1 MQIHILA
8 SGSTGNAIYLSMGAT
23 RILVD
28 AGISARRIEQGLA
41 GIGVKASDLD
51 AVLITHEHSDH
62 IKGLEVLTR
71 KHELPIYTRE
81 RTWDAIPGGR
91 EKLAGRNWQAI
102 DQDFSIGTV
111 DIKAFGI
118 SHDAADPVG
127 FCFYYKQHKWVI
139 VTDLGTVTPGVDKAL
154 SGADLAVVESNHDP
168 DMLKNGPYPQFL
180 KQRIMSKQG
189 HLSNFDTAALLCRIA
204 HLKRMQIF
212 LAHLS
217 QHNNRPQL
225 AEQTIAGIL
234 AQQGCRAGEDI
245 VLHRTHPDA
254 AAGVSF

>member
-8 SGSTGNAIYLSMGAT
+8 SGSTGNAIYLSLGQT

-41 GIGVKASDLD
+41 SIGVKAGDLD

-71 KHELPIYTRE
+71 KHELPVYTRE
-81 RTWDAIPGGR
+81 RTWEAIPGKD
-91 EKLAGRNWQAI
+91 KLAGRCWQAI
-102 DQDFSIGTV
+102 DQDFSIGAV

-127 FCFYYKQHKWVI
+127 FCFYYQQYKWVI
-139 VTDLGTVTPGVDKAL
+139 VTDLGTVTPGVEKAL

-168 DMLKNGPYPQFL
+168 DLLKNGPYPAFL

-189 HLSNFDTAALLCRIA
+189 HLSNFDTAALLSRIA
-204 HLKRMQIF
+204 PLKRMQVF

-217 QHNNRPQL
+217 QQNNRPQL
-225 AEQTIAGIL
+225 AEETVAEIL
-234 AQQGCRAGEDI
+234 ARHGCRAGEDI
-245 VLHRTHPDA
+245 VLHRTYPDA
-254 AAGVSF
+254 AAGISF

>member
-8 SGSTGNAIYLSMGAT
+8 SGSTGNAIYLRMGET
-23 RILVD
+23 RVLVD

-81 RTWDAIPGGR
+81 RTWEAIPGKD
-91 EKLAGRNWQAI
+91 KLAGRCWQNI
-102 DQDFSIGTV
+102 DQDFSIGSI

-127 FCFYYKQHKWVI
+127 FCFYYKQMKWVI
-139 VTDLGTVTPGVDKAL
+139 VTDLGTVTPGVEKAL
-154 SGADLAVVESNHDP
+154 SGADLAVLESNHDLE
-168 DMLKNGPYPQFL
+168 MLKNGPYPQFL
-180 KQRIMSKQG
+180 KQRILSKQG
-189 HLSNFDTAALLCRIA
+189 HLSNFDTAELLCRIA

-217 QHNNRPQL
+217 QQNNQPKL
-225 AEQTIAGIL
+225 AEQTVAGIL
-234 AQQGCRAGEDI
+234 ARQGCRAGEDI
-245 VLHRTHPDA
+245 VLHLTYPDA
-254 AAGVSF
+254 AAGVTY

>member
-8 SGSTGNAIYLSMGAT
+8 SGSTGNAIYLSMGQT

-41 GIGVKASDLD
+41 GIGVQAGDLD
-51 AVLITHEHSDH
+51 AILITHEHSDH
-62 IKGLEVLTR
+62 IKGLEVLSR

-81 RTWDAIPGGR
+81 RTWEAIPGKNKLEGR
-91 EKLAGRNWQAI
+91 KWLAI
-102 DQDFSIGTV
+102 DQDFSVG
-111 DIKAFGI
+111 DIDIQAFGI

-127 FCFYYKQHKWVI
+127 FCFYYQQSKWVI
-139 VTDLGTVTPGVDKAL
+139 VTDLGVVTPGVERAL
-154 SGADLAVVESNHDP
+154 TGADLAVVESNHDP
-168 DMLKNGPYPQFL
+168 ELLKNGPYPAYL

-204 HLKRMQIF
+204 RYKQMQIF

-217 QHNNRPQL
+217 QQNNRPQL
-225 AEQTIAGIL
+225 AEQTVGGIL
-234 AQQGCRAGEDI
+234 AKQGCQPGEDI
-245 VLHRTHPDA
+245 ILRRTYPDA
-254 AAGVSF
+254 ATGVSF